1 MCRHI
6 GEYISLELFYSEQE
20 RMKQTV
26 GEVRT
31 RKFTTSGLIGAALH
45 KQHHGGRVDQT
56 LQPAVQV
63 LLGTTQTQNQHPFL
77 KKNIFNPRNH
87 MEVSQTFKSQNIH
100 VQVSAQ

>member
-6 GEYISLELFYSEQE
+6 GEYIFLEVFYSESEQE

-63 LLGTTQTQNQHPFL
+63 LLGTTQTQN
-77 KKNIFNPRNH
+77 
-87 MEVSQTFKSQNIH
+87 
-100 VQVSAQ
+100 

>member
-6 GEYISLELFYSEQE
+6 GEYISLELFYFEQE

-31 RKFTTSGLIGAALH
+31 RKFTTSGLIGAAFH

-63 LLGTTQTQNQHPFL
+63 LLGTTQT
-77 KKNIFNPRNH
+77 
-87 MEVSQTFKSQNIH
+87 
-100 VQVSAQ
+100 